1 MYFFL
6 GSSPLMS
13 GYRAV
18 GRQTL
23 ELHAHHVYSCS
34 STVLLAA
41 KSQDVGPSSIQSV
54 LGKFEGHGGGEIEE
68 RAHYRILKGCLVC
81 SSRREV
87 ADGPQHGVPP
97 D

>member
-1 MYFFL
+1 
-6 GSSPLMS
+6 MS

-23 ELHAHHVYSCS
+23 ELDAHHIYSCS

-41 KSQDVGPSSIQSV
+41 KCQDVGSSSIQSV
-54 LGKFEGHGGGEIEE
+54 LGQFEGCGGGEMEE
-68 RAHYRILKGCLVC
+68 RTHYRVLKGCLVC
-81 SSRREV
+81 NSRRDV
-87 ADGPQHGVPP
+87 AEGPQHGVPP